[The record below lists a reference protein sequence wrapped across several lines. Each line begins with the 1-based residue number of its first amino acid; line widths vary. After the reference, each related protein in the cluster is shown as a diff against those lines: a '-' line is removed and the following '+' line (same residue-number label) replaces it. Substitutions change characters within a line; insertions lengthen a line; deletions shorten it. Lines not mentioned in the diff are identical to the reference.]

1 VPVIVSRKWLKENL
15 TLAGILVS
23 VGAVMTLIF
32 CRVCSREW
40 EYFWKVS
47 SFTGLMW
54 VALWLGNGNLA
65 HFLDLK
71 ISWIERPG
79 VRFLAGIAGML
90 IYTVAVVLILVY
102 VFQEYAGLN
111 VGGYEGMLYGSVL
124 ITALITTF
132 MTGREFLKSWKVA
145 ALNAEKLKRESIA
158 ARYES
163 LRNQVNPHFLFN
175 SLNALTNLIHQD
187 PEKASQFVKQ
197 LSEVYRYLL
206 DIRDRELVTLDEE
219 LTFLDSYIYLQ
230 KIRFGD
236 SLRCILKVSDR
247 TPQLPP
253 LVLQLLFENAIKHN
267 VISKEQPLTVS
278 IEQSGDRLE
287 VTNDL
292 QVKTGAERLPAGTGL
307 ENIRRRYEFFTSDP
321 VIVEEKGGRFIVRVP
336 LVRVS

>member
-1 VPVIVSRKWLKENL
+1 MSRKWLKENL
-15 TLAGILVS
+15 TLAGILVP

-65 HFLDLK
+65 QFLDLK

-90 IYTVAVVLILVY
+90 FYTMGVVLILVF

-132 MTGREFLKSWKVA
+132 MTGREFLKNWKAA
-145 ALNAEKLKRESIA
+145 ALNAEKSKRESIA

-206 DIRDRELVTLDEE
+206 DTRDRELVTLDEE
-219 LTFLDSYIYLQ
+219 LKFLDSYIYLQ

-236 SLRCILKVSDR
+236 SLECQLRVNDR
-247 TPQLPP
+247 SAQLPP

-267 VISKEQPLTVS
+267 IISIEQPLTVS
-278 IEQSGDRLE
+278 IEQSGDRLT
-287 VTNDL
+287 VANNL
-292 QVKTGAERLPAGTGL
+292 QLKSAADDSSGGTGL
-307 ENIRRRYEFFTSDP
+307 ENIRRRYEFFTSAP
-321 VIVEEKGGRFIVRVP
+321 VTVEQKEEKFTVSVP
-336 LVRVS
+336 LVRISQA

>member
-1 VPVIVSRKWLKENL
+1 VFVSRKWLKENL
-15 TLAGILVS
+15 ALAGILVS

-71 ISWIERPG
+71 ISWIKRPG
-79 VRFLAGIAGML
+79 MRFMSGIAGML
-90 IYTVAVVLILVY
+90 VYTVAVVLLLVFIY
-102 VFQEYAGLN
+102 QEYAGLDL
-111 VGGYEGMLYGSVL
+111 GGYEGMLYGSVL

-132 MTGREFLKSWKVA
+132 MTGRDFLRNWRVA
-145 ALNAEKLKRESIA
+145 SLNAEKLKRESIA

-206 DIRDRELVTLDEE
+206 DTRDRELVTLDEE
-219 LTFLDSYIYLQ
+219 LKFLDSYIYLQ

-236 SLRCILKVSDR
+236 SLECQLRVNDR
-247 TPQLPP
+247 SAQLPP

-267 VISKEQPLTVS
+267 IISIEQPLTVS
-278 IEQSGDRLE
+278 IEQSGDRLT
-287 VTNDL
+287 VANNL
-292 QVKTGAERLPAGTGL
+292 QLKSAADDSSGGTGL
-307 ENIRRRYEFFTSDP
+307 ENIRRRYEFFTSAP
-321 VIVEEKGGRFIVRVP
+321 VTVEQKEAKFTVSVPMVRI
-336 LVRVS
+336 SQA